1 VAPKNPRV
9 IKFMCNNRL
18 TFAALLSSIILLF
31 SCSSAI
37 QVKDNPYSTEFVMVK
52 GGHFYQ
58 GDKNYVFVGTNF
70 WHAGYLGLDNY
81 PGNREQL
88 KRELDLLKAHG
99 ITNLRVL
106 AMAEA
111 SDLKMA
117 LRPAIQSKLGQ
128 IDQDLLVGLDFLL
141 VEMAKR
147 DMKAVLFLNNFW
159 QWSGGMSQ
167 YVSWLTG
174 EEVFDPDV
182 TGDWNGFMQN
192 SARFYHMP
200 EAQQHYQNVIKQVI
214 TRVNTING
222 LAYNQDP
229 TIMTWELANEPRPGS
244 DQDGRINVAAYIK
257 WIDQSA
263 QFIHALAPHQLV
275 TTGSEGIMGSIRDPE
290 VFLKAHQLPSIDYA
304 TFHLWLKNWGWF
316 NVKQPDDTYP
326 AGLVKAFDYIDQ
338 HIVLAK
344 QLNKPMV
351 LEEFGVERDNGDF
364 SRDSSTL
371 WRDKL
376 LTQIYQHW
384 YQAAKAGEYAAGSNF
399 WAWSGE
405 ATTSRPD
412 YIWQNGDMFFGDP
425 PQEPQGLNSVF
436 DTDISTL
443 ELIEKHAQDMKS
455 LVVEAST
462 N

>member
-1 VAPKNPRV
+1 MLNKP
-9 IKFMCNNRL
+9 L
-18 TFAALLSSIILLF
+18 TLAALLSSLILLF
-31 SCSSAI
+31 SCSPAPQVESELKTTAFI
-37 QVKDNPYSTEFVMVK
+37 SVKD
-52 GGHFYQ
+52 GHFYQ
-58 GDKNYVFVGTNF
+58 GDKNYVFVGANF
-70 WHAGYLGLDNY
+70 WHAGYLGLANY

-88 KRELDLLKAHG
+88 KRELDLLKSRG

-106 AMAEA
+106 ALAEA

-128 IDQDLLVGLDFLL
+128 LDQDLLVGLDFLL

-147 DMKAVLFLNNFW
+147 DMQAVLFLNNFW

-200 EAQQHYQNVIKQVI
+200 EAQQHYQNVMQQVI

-244 DQDGRINVAAYIK
+244 DQDGHINVAAYIQ

-275 TTGSEGIMGSIRDPE
+275 TTGSEGIMGSIRDPQ
-290 VFLKAHQLPSIDYA
+290 VFLQAHQLASIDYA

-316 NVKQPDDTYP
+316 DAKQPEKTFDS
-326 AGLVKAFDYIDQ
+326 GLASALDYIDQ
-338 HIVLAK
+338 HLVLAK

-351 LEEFGVERDNGDF
+351 LEEFGVERDNGEF
-364 SRDSSTL
+364 SREASTQ

-376 LTQIYQHW
+376 LTELYQHW

-405 ATTSRPD
+405 ATTSRKD
-412 YIWQNGDMFFGDP
+412 FIWQSGDMFFGDP

-436 DTDISTL
+436 DTDTSTL
-443 ELIEKHAQDMKS
+443 ELIEKHAQDMNS
-455 LVVEAST
+455 LVVT
-462 N
+462 TRTH